1 MWQQFYD
8 TFEASIDKNENLSN
22 VQKFTYLQGYLEGP
36 ALKCNEAMTLS
47 KENYI
52 QALKQL
58 KDRYGN
64 PQLITSTH
72 MGKLLKL
79 EKVFNS
85 KNVKEFC
92 NFYDRVESHIRSLVT
107 AGIPQ
112 ENYGPLLIPIVLE
125 KLPDDIKLE
134 LSRKSGTERWKTDEF
149 LEILEEGIVAR
160 ESCSFMKN
168 QDHSEY
174 RNHHFTIDSFFTG
187 SRVLKC
193 SFCKQNHF
201 SDKCTVV
208 TDLDKRKGIVWKNCL
223 CFKCTLMQIWSSANI
238 FALV

>member
-8 TFEASIDKNENLSN
+8 TFEAAIDKNENLSN
-22 VQKFTYLQGYLEGP
+22 VQKFTYLQGYLEEP
-36 ALKCNEAMTLS
+36 ALKCIEGMTLS
-47 KENYI
+47 NENYT

-64 PQLITSTH
+64 PVLITSTH
-72 MGKLLKL
+72 TSKLLKL

-85 KNVKEFC
+85 QNIKELR
-92 NFYDRVESHIRSLVT
+92 NLYDRVESHIRSLLT

-149 LEILEEGIVAR
+149 LEILEERIVAR

-174 RNHHFTIDSFFTG
+174 RNHRFTTDSFFTG
-187 SRVLKC
+187 SHVLKC
-193 SFCKQNHF
+193 SFCKQNSI

-208 TDLDKRKGIVWKNCL
+208 TD
-223 CFKCTLMQIWSSANI
+223 
-238 FALV
+238 

>member
-1 MWQQFYD
+1 M
-8 TFEASIDKNENLSN
+8 
-22 VQKFTYLQGYLEGP
+22 QGYLEGP
-36 ALKCNEAMTLS
+36 ALKCIEGMTLS
-47 KENYI
+47 NENYI

-72 MGKLLKL
+72 MSKLLKL

-85 KNVKEFC
+85 KNVRELR
-92 NFYDRVESHIRSLVT
+92 NLYDRVESHSRSLLT

-112 ENYGPLLIPIVLE
+112 ENYGPLLIQTVLE
-125 KLPDDIKLE
+125 KLQDDIKLE
-134 LSRKSGTERWKTDEF
+134 LCRKLGTDKWKVDEF
-149 LEILEEGIVAR
+149 LEILKEEIVAR

-174 RNHHFTIDSFFTG
+174 RNHRFTTDSFFTG
-187 SRVLKC
+187 SHVLKC
-193 SFCKQNHF
+193 SFCKQNCI

-208 TDLDKRKGIVWKNCL
+208 TD
-223 CFKCTLMQIWSSANI
+223 
-238 FALV
+238 

>member
-1 MWQQFYD
+1 M
-8 TFEASIDKNENLSN
+8 
-22 VQKFTYLQGYLEGP
+22 
-36 ALKCNEAMTLS
+36 
-47 KENYI
+47 
-52 QALKQL
+52 
-58 KDRYGN
+58 
-64 PQLITSTH
+64 
-72 MGKLLKL
+72 KL

-85 KNVKEFC
+85 KNVKELC
-92 NFYDRVESHIRSLVT
+92 NLYDRVESHTRSLLT

-134 LSRKSGTERWKTDEF
+134 LSRKLGTDKWKIDEF
-149 LEILEEGIVAR
+149 LEILKEEIVAR

-174 RNHHFTIDSFFTG
+174 RNHRFTTDSFFTG

-208 TDLDKRKGIVWKNCL
+208 TDPDKRKEIVWKNRL
-223 CFKCTLMQIWSSANI
+223 CFKCLYPGHSIKSCQKKGKCFS
-238 FALV
+238 